1 MDDVDFDS
9 INQTD
14 LKPNEKSEIE
24 QDPNEER
31 RSRRQL
37 VKTNVQANEEEA
49 KTDREE
55 QPQPE
60 SD

>member
-55 QPQPE
+55 QPKPE